1 MEVQAKKILLRAGS
15 KLKGRKYRSSRRTI
29 KQIKANKTKIRGER
43 TTE

>member
-15 KLKGRKYRSSRRTI
+15 KLKGRKSRSSRRTI

-43 TTE
+43 KTE